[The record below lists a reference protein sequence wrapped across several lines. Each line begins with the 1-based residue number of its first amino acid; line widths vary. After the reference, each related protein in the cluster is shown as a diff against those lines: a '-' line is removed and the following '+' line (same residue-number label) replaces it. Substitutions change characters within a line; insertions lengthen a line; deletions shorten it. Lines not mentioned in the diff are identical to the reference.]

1 MEWNRTATPW
11 VASLC
16 PVGMEVAR
24 LARGEAADCVAV
36 VDDEQA
42 VTYGC
47 LMEWAEALTAH
58 LSEGWIGV
66 RGAEEKRPGWFG
78 GCPPVAE
85 VGNGGCDL
93 SPPPLF
99 MSFKIP
105 PNNNA

>member
-1 MEWNRTATPW
+1 MHYYVHHSRSIPGVMPTCMP
-11 VASLC
+11 SI
-16 PVGMEVAR
+16 
-24 LARGEAADCVAV
+24 V